1 MGQRLKD
8 KVAFITGGGRG
19 IGKEIAK
26 AYVREGAAVVLASRN
41 KENLEATAKE
51 LEEMG
56 GKALA
61 IPTDIRFEE
70 QIIKAIEE
78 TVKVF
83 GKIDI
88 LVNNSGSGGPNK
100 PVVEMT
106 LEEWNDTLACD
117 VTGSMLCCRE
127 ALKYMIPARSG
138 NIIMI
143 GSEGGRAGFGLSGY
157 PNRSPYCCAKMALTG
172 LMETLAQEV
181 GQSNIRVNQISPG
194 PVKGPRT
201 VWVWNNIA
209 KNTGRSVEE
218 VAQDQVKNL
227 SLKRIPEEYEIASV
241 AVFLASDE
249 SSAITGQ
256 TIPVSGGL
264 HIGI

>member
-1 MGQRLKD
+1 MSHRLQD

-26 AYVREGAAVVLASRN
+26 AYIREGAAVILASRN
-41 KENLEATAKE
+41 AENLNATVQE
-51 LEEMG
+51 LSAMG

-61 IPTDIRFEE
+61 IPTDIRFEQE
-70 QIIKAIEE
+70 IIEAVAKS
-78 TVKVF
+78 VSFF

-100 PVVEMT
+100 PVVEMS
-106 LEEWNDTLACD
+106 LAEWNDTLACD

-127 ALKYMIPARSG
+127 ALKYMIPAQSG

-157 PNRSPYCCAKMALTG
+157 PNRSPYCCSKMALTG

-181 GQSNIRVNQISPG
+181 GPYHIRVNQITPG

-201 VWVWNNIA
+201 LWVWNNISQ
-209 KNTGRSVEE
+209 NTGKTVEE
-218 VAQDQVKNL
+218 VAQDQVKNI
-227 SLKRIPEEYEIASV
+227 SLRRIPEEYEIAAV

-264 HIGI
+264 HMGI

>member
-1 MGQRLKD
+1 
-8 KVAFITGGGRG
+8 
-19 IGKEIAK
+19 
-26 AYVREGAAVVLASRN
+26 
-41 KENLEATAKE
+41 
-51 LEEMG
+51 MG

-61 IPTDIRFEE
+61 IPTDIRIEE

-78 TVKVF
+78 TIKVY

-181 GQSNIRVNQISPG
+181 GQYNIRVNQISPG
-194 PVKGPRT
+194 PVKDLVPYGFGIILLRT
-201 VWVWNNIA
+201 PA
-209 KNTGRSVEE
+209 E
-218 VAQDQVKNL
+218 V
-227 SLKRIPEEYEIASV
+227 
-241 AVFLASDE
+241 
-249 SSAITGQ
+249 
-256 TIPVSGGL
+256 
-264 HIGI
+264 